1 MRLVG
6 FEADGKVRLG
16 VVDGAE
22 IIDLQAIDPAFPA
35 DLAEIL
41 RRPELGLASIAG
53 LASRGRAVHRRK
65 HAGLDHALPVRHP
78 GKIIC
83 LGLNYHDHA
92 KEGGNKVADYPAIFL
107 RGASSLVAH
116 GKPILRPLV
125 SDKLDYEAEMVAVIG
140 RRARHV
146 KRQDALACVAGYS
159 VFNDASVRD
168 WQRHTTQWTLGKNF
182 DATGGF
188 GPDFVSADELPPGAA
203 GLRIQSRL
211 NGQVMQSD
219 DTANMVFPVDRTI
232 EIVSQAMTLEPGDLL
247 IMGTP
252 AGVGYARTPP
262 VFMKPGDTIEIEI
275 EKIGTLV
282 NPIAA
287 EAV

>member
-6 FEADGKVRLG
+6 FVAEGKARLG
-16 VVDGAE
+16 VVEGDE
-22 IIDLQAIDPAFPA
+22 IIDLLAIDPAFPA

-41 RRPELGLASIAG
+41 RRPELGLGSIAS
-53 LASRGRAVHRRK
+53 LAARATPAHRRK
-65 HAGLDHALPVRHP
+65 RASLDIALPVQHP

-83 LGLNYHDHA
+83 LGLNYHHHA
-92 KEGGNKVADYPAIFL
+92 KEGGNKVAEYPAIFL
-107 RGASSLVAH
+107 RTASSLVAH
-116 GKPILRPLV
+116 GKPIVRPRV

-140 RRARHV
+140 KRARHV
-146 KRQDALACVAGYS
+146 SAANALSHVAGYS
-159 VFNDASVRD
+159 VFNDGSVRD

-188 GPDFVSADELPPGAA
+188 GPAFVSSDELPPGAA

-287 EAV
+287 EPA

>member
-6 FEADGKVRLG
+6 FEADGKARLG
-16 VVDGAE
+16 VVAGAE
-22 IIDLQAIDPAFPA
+22 IIDLQAIAPEFPV
-35 DLAEIL
+35 DLAVIL
-41 RRPELGLASIAG
+41 RRPDLGLAAIAALAARANPAHRRARAG
-53 LASRGRAVHRRK
+53 LEI
-65 HAGLDHALPVRHP
+65 ALPVRHP
-78 GKIIC
+78 GKIVC

-107 RGASSLVAH
+107 RATSSLVAH

-125 SDKLDYEAEMVAVIG
+125 SDKLDFEAEMVAVIG

-146 KRQDALACVAGYS
+146 KRETALSYVAGYS

-182 DATGGF
+182 DATGAF
-188 GPDFVSADELPPGAA
+188 GPEFVSSDELPPGAA

-211 NGQVMQSD
+211 NGRVMQSD

-287 EAV
+287 EAA

>member
-1 MRLVG
+1 MRVVG
-6 FEADGKVRLG
+6 FEAEGKSRLG
-16 VVDGAE
+16 VVSGDE
-22 IIDLQAIDPAFPA
+22 IVDLQAIDPGFPA

-41 RRPELGLASIAG
+41 CRAELGLGAIAS
-53 LASRGRAVHRRK
+53 LAALARDTHRRK
-65 HAGLDHALPVRHP
+65 LAGLDFALPVRKP
-78 GKIIC
+78 GKILC

-92 KEGGNKVADYPAIFL
+92 KEGGNKVAEYPAIFL
-107 RGASSLVAH
+107 RGLSSLVAH
-116 GKPILRPLV
+116 GKPILCPRV

-140 RRARHV
+140 KRARHV
-146 KRQDALACVAGYS
+146 KVQDALAYVAGYS
-159 VFNDASVRD
+159 CFNDASVRD

-188 GPDFVSADELPPGAA
+188 GPIFVSADELPPGAS

-232 EIVSQAMTLEPGDLL
+232 EIVSQATTLEPGDLL
-247 IMGTP
+247 VMGTP

-262 VFMKPGDTIEIEI
+262 VFMKQGDVVEIEI
-275 EKIGTLV
+275 ERIGTLR
-282 NPIAA
+282 NPVAA
-287 EAV
+287 EPA

>member
-6 FEADGKVRLG
+6 FEAEGEACLG
-16 VVDGAE
+16 VVEGADV
-22 IIDLQAIDPAFPA
+22 IDLQAIDPGFPA

-41 RRPELGLASIAG
+41 RQPALGLPSVAA
-53 LASRGRAVHRRK
+53 LAMRAREIHRRK
-65 HAGLDHALPVRHP
+65 LAGLDLGLPVRNP
-78 GKIIC
+78 GKILC

-116 GKPILRPLV
+116 GKPIVRPRV

-140 RRARHV
+140 KRARHV
-146 KRQDALACVAGYS
+146 KAAGALAHVAGYS

-188 GPDFVSADELPPGAA
+188 GPAFVSADELPPGAA

-275 EKIGTLV
+275 ERIGTLV

-287 EAV
+287 EAA